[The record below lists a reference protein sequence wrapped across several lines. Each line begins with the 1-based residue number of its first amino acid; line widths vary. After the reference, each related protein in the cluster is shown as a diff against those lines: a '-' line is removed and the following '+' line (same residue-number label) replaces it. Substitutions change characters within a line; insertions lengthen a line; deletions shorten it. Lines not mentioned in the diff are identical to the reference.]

1 MTVNSPRRPKLKR
14 FVNCHSV
21 GPVLLLDESE
31 PNFFI
36 RKYIFV
42 KKIMANFFHKDN
54 DSFPTLPSP
63 FIYPREIPLLDG

>member
-42 KKIMANFFHKDN
+42 KKN
-54 DSFPTLPSP
+54 
-63 FIYPREIPLLDG
+63 YGEIIS